1 MGKTPKPLKLLVHP
15 DLWDL
20 EEFVK
25 LREQG
30 HPMDK
35 MPPPMLVGDALG
47 YVLVL
52 GPNCWWM
59 PKDLTKYL
67 SEALKQA
74 RKVVY
79 GDRTKVSKPKAR
91 KKKST
96 T

>member
-1 MGKTPKPLKLLVHP
+1 MGKTPKPLKLWVHP

-20 EEFVK
+20 PEFVK

-30 HPMDK
+30 HDMQPLPSPM
-35 MPPPMLVGDALG
+35 VEASVILG
-47 YVLVL
+47 
-52 GPNCWWM
+52 GNCWWM
-59 PKDLTKYL
+59 PKDLVKYL
-67 SEALKQA
+67 PDALKQA

-79 GDRTKVSKPKAR
+79 GDRKSVSKPKAKAR